1 MSAAPRRTAR
11 AGPAHHPDLD
21 PNGPENATQGAVSAP
36 ARRRVGRGL
45 DVVAAPARTAWNA
58 QELMGMDFPEPR
70 WAVPGLI
77 CEGVTLLAGPPKV
90 GKSWM
95 ALGLGLDIAA
105 GRPVLGSVTCDP
117 GPVLYLALE
126 DTPRRLQTRM
136 RTALADTPAPPGLTL
151 SIACAP
157 MPAGGDEQIAEWLD
171 RHPDARL
178 VVIDV
183 FAKVRGT
190 PPQGVAAYDADY
202 AAMSRIKRVADAY
215 GVAIVLVHHVRK
227 AAAEDFLA
235 TVSGTNGLAGA
246 ADAVLVLERARA
258 KADGV
263 LHVTGRDVDE
273 HDHALSFDPG
283 AGAWRLLDGPAGD
296 YLLRDTRSL
305 VLRHLRDYPG
315 RRPKQIAEALNLDPA
330 TIRQTCRR
338 MAEDGQLTATP
349 AGAYHPADQPSAEHA
364 ASGSGDTSDSGD
376 GSPSSPV
383 SPLSPRHPDPL
394 TSADAP
400 ARVKRGP
407 E

>member
-1 MSAAPRRTAR
+1 MPAAPRPTAR
-11 AGPAHHPDLD
+11 AGPAPHPGPD
-21 PNGPENATQGAVSAP
+21 PNGPQMAVQGAMGGPS
-36 ARRRVGRGL
+36 RRRVGRGL

-58 QELMGMDFPEPR
+58 EELMGMDFPQPR

-95 ALGLGLDIAA
+95 TLGLGLDIAA
-105 GRPVLGSVTCDP
+105 GRPVLGSVACDP

-136 RTALADTPAPPGLTL
+136 RTALAGTPAPAGLTL

-157 MPAGGDEQIAEWLD
+157 MPAGGDEQIADWLD
-171 RHPDARL
+171 RNLDARL

-183 FAKVRGT
+183 FAKVRGN
-190 PPQGVAAYDADY
+190 PPPGVAAYDADY

-258 KADGV
+258 QADGV

-273 HDHALSFDPG
+273 HDHALSFDPT
-283 AGAWRLLDGPAGD
+283 AGAWRLLDGPAAD

-338 MAEDGQLTATP
+338 MADDGQLTATP
-349 AGAYHPADQPSAEHA
+349 AGAYQPADQPGA
-364 ASGSGDTSDSGD
+364 GD
-376 GSPSSPV
+376 GGDSPTPSLL
-383 SPLSPRHPDPL
+383 SPLSPRHCDPV
-394 TSADAP
+394 TSTDAP
-400 ARVKRGP
+400 VPTGS
-407 E
+407 EEE